1 MSQKAFISD
10 VNKALANLIWNG
22 IENDPAAKNII
33 SSREQI
39 SFCSP
44 KATDTQGNRKLS
56 IFLYN
61 IISEEK
67 AAENMPPTVDYSRK
81 RTNHTTFALRYLVT
95 PSTGND
101 KDDHA
106 LLEKIIHMLLATRPI
121 VSSDEENNVGLTVKI
136 DSLSLD
142 ELSKLWIALGAP
154 LRLSVSLTVSPAEPL
169 YDPQA
174 QVKVTSATVASQTP
188 ALDTKHVT
196 QLYQAVLKTFTE
208 QSSGWRNRNMLVK
221 QWLFQNFK
229 KDTDMTVEEMLITL
243 NSLGGKLDQHG
254 STAQFIKPLNLLA
267 RYYEHQL
274 DQLKGLQKVSHKQ
287 TENLETINTWIKD
300 VETLMEALGS

>member
-10 VNKALANLIWNG
+10 VNMALANLIWNG
-22 IENDPAAKNII
+22 IENEPAAKNII

-44 KATDTQGNRKLS
+44 KATDTQGTRKLS

-61 IISEEK
+61 ITEEK
-67 AAENMPPTVDYSRK
+67 AAGNMPPTVDYSRK

-106 LLEKIIHMLLATRPI
+106 LLEKIIHMLLATPPI

-154 LRLSVSLTVSPAEPL
+154 LRLSVSLTVSSAEP
-169 YDPQA
+169 
-174 QVKVTSATVASQTP
+174 
-188 ALDTKHVT
+188 
-196 QLYQAVLKTFTE
+196 
-208 QSSGWRNRNMLVK
+208 
-221 QWLFQNFK
+221 
-229 KDTDMTVEEMLITL
+229 
-243 NSLGGKLDQHG
+243 
-254 STAQFIKPLNLLA
+254 
-267 RYYEHQL
+267 RYEP
-274 DQLKGLQKVSHKQ
+274 
-287 TENLETINTWIKD
+287 
-300 VETLMEALGS
+300 